1 MAVSKNTIFA
11 HPTADKLL
19 APGGLRHHVREMV
32 KRFDVE
38 HAQDWRDV
46 HAKETQWAA
55 ERVRKRDFIVLD
67 TETTGV
73 SRVAEMV
80 ELSIVHARGHAVYD
94 GFIRPKY
101 KIIRSATA
109 THGITNEK
117 VADAPVLADEWER
130 IQEALLSEPWLI
142 IYNKQFDERILKQST
157 FVNKLKPFTLPRVDD
172 LMLRFARWS
181 GGWNTNKHGYRW
193 AMLDSGHRA
202 MGDCLACVALVEK
215 MARAPVTVT
224 WDARPPRSRR

>member
-1 MAVSKNTIFA
+1 MAVTKNTIFA

-19 APGGLRHHVREMV
+19 KPGGMRHHVREMV
-32 KRFDVE
+32 KRFNLE
-38 HAQDWRDV
+38 HAQDWREV
-46 HAKETQWAA
+46 HLKETEWAA
-55 ERVRKRDFIVLD
+55 ERVRKRDFTVLD

-73 SRVAEMV
+73 NRVAEMV
-80 ELSIVHARGHAVYD
+80 ELSIVNARGEEVYD

-101 KIIRSATA
+101 RIVRSATA

-117 VADAPVLADEWER
+117 VADAPTLADEWDR
-130 IQEALLSEPWLI
+130 IQAALMSEPWLL
-142 IYNKQFDERILKQST
+142 IYNKQFDERILKQSA
-157 FVNKLKPFTLPRVDD
+157 FVNHLQPFVLPRVDD

-181 GGWNTNKHGYRW
+181 GGWNPQRNGYRW

-202 MGDCLACVALVEK
+202 KGDCISCIALVEK
-215 MARAPVTVT
+215 MARAPVSVT